1 MARELLLPGWDDPKA
16 NTRHLV
22 SGWLRDEKNGNWLMV
37 LDNVDDSNVFFG
49 SGANMSSGEDDSTQ
63 SNTPLFTYLPQS
75 SNGSILVT
83 SRNRE
88 AALKLTTNG
97 QNIINV
103 HPMGEED
110 ARALLRKKLPD
121 DRSSEE
127 DCIGL
132 VQALEQLPLAITQA
146 AAYISNKYLTMT
158 ISKYLKFFQKEEN
171 QARLLQDDMGDLRRD
186 SSIPSSVIATWQI
199 SFNQIKNDSSRASE
213 LLSLMCVLDR
223 QGIPEFLLNDHDS
236 LDFQDDLGVLTGFSF
251 ITIEADHNFGMHRLV
266 QLATRKWLELQHS
279 EKEWQEK
286 ALGLLAEKFPTGE
299 YKYWEICQMLLP
311 HAQAV
316 IGYNFSTETYLL
328 RRARLLRKLARY
340 DLTCGRYSISYTRC
354 KEALDIYEAALRPEH
369 SDILASIN
377 DIGEVLWY
385 QGKYKEAEEMLRR
398 ALEGKEKALGEE
410 NVDTLTS
417 VDSLALVLRA
427 RGKYEEAEKMLR
439 RALEKKEKALR
450 KENVDTLT
458 SASHLALVLQDQ
470 EKYEEAEKIN
480 RRALAGRERVLT
492 MEHPNTLISVN
503 NLALVLQGQG
513 KYEKAEEMNRRALAG
528 NEKILGMEHP
538 ETLNSVNNL
547 AVVLQKQ
554 GKYEKAE
561 EMNRRAL
568 AGNEKILG
576 MEHPD
581 TLISVNNLAIVLQKQ
596 GKYEKAEEMN
606 RRALA
611 GNEKI
616 LEMEHP
622 DTFRSVNNLAVMLRD
637 QGKYEKAEEM
647 NRRALTGNEK
657 ILGMEHPD
665 TLRSVI
671 NLAVML
677 QDQGNMRR
685 RRK

>member
-1 MARELLLPGWDDPKA
+1 L
-16 NTRHLV
+16 T
-22 SGWLRDEKNGNWLMV
+22 
-37 LDNVDDSNVFFG
+37 
-49 SGANMSSGEDDSTQ
+49 SS
-63 SNTPLFTYLPQS
+63 
-75 SNGSILVT
+75 
-83 SRNRE
+83 
-88 AALKLTTNG
+88 G

-186 SSIPSSVIATWQI
+186 SSIPSSVLATWQI

-251 ITIEADHNFGMHRLV
+251 ITIEADHSFGMHRLV

-286 ALGLLAEKFPTGE
+286 ALELLAEKFPPGE
-299 YKYWEICQMLLP
+299 YKYWEICQKLLP

-316 IGYNFSTETYLL
+316 IRYNFSTETYLL
-328 RRARLLRKLARY
+328 RRARLLQKLARY
-340 DLTCGRYSISYTRC
+340 NSACGRYSISYTRC
-354 KEALDIYEAALRPEH
+354 KEALDIYEVALRPEH
-369 SDILASIN
+369 SDLLASIN

-398 ALEGKEKALGEE
+398 ALEGREKALGEE
-410 NVDTLTS
+410 DVDTLTS

-439 RALEKKEKALR
+439 RALEKKEKALG

-458 SASHLALVLQDQ
+458 SASHLALMLQDQ
-470 EKYEEAEKIN
+470 EKYEEAEKMD
-480 RRALAGRERVLT
+480 RRALAGRERILGV
-492 MEHPNTLISVN
+492 EHPNTLI
-503 NLALVLQGQG
+503 
-513 KYEKAEEMNRRALAG
+513 
-528 NEKILGMEHP
+528 
-538 ETLNSVNNL
+538 SVNNL

-554 GKYEKAE
+554 GKYEEAEEMNRRVLVGSERVLGVEHPYTLISVDNLALALQDQGKYEEAE

-568 AGNEKILG
+568 VGSERVLG
-576 MEHPD
+576 VKHPY
-581 TLISVNNLAIVLQKQ
+581 TLDSLNDLAVVLQKQ
-596 GKYEKAEEMN
+596 GKYEEAEEMN
-606 RRALA
+606 RRALV
-611 GNEKI
+611 K
-616 LEMEHP
+616 
-622 DTFRSVNNLAVMLRD
+622 
-637 QGKYEKAEEM
+637 
-647 NRRALTGNEK
+647 NEK
-657 ILGMEHPD
+657 ILGVEHPK
-665 TLRSVI
+665 TLISV
-671 NLAVML
+671 NDLAVVL
-677 QDQGNMRR
+677 
-685 RRK
+685 